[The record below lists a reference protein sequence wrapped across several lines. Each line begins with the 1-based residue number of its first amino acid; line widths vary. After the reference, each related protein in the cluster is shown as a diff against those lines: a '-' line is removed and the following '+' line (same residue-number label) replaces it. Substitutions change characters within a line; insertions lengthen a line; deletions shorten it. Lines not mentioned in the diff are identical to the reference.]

1 MLNSQGERVY
11 TRAEIMDILEGV
23 LQKERRY
30 CERYCEMNPG
40 TSSERRASS
49 LIYQDAIFAAMA
61 SFNERSR

>member
-1 MLNSQGERVY
+1 
-11 TRAEIMDILEGV
+11 MDILEGV
-23 LQKERRY
+23 LQKEQRY

-61 SFNERSR
+61 AFNERSR

>member
-30 CERYCEMNPG
+30 CERYCEMNLE

-61 SFNERSR
+61 AFNERSR

>member
-23 LQKERRY
+23 LQKEQRY

-40 TSSERRASS
+40 TSSERRTSS

-61 SFNERSR
+61 AFNERSC

>member
-1 MLNSQGERVY
+1 
-11 TRAEIMDILEGV
+11 MDILEGV

-61 SFNERSR
+61 AFNERSR